1 MRKIESLMCN
11 AIAQR
16 IPWQLN
22 NTTVTATKENDPHH
36 QFHVD
41 TYVTVYLHG
50 NRIAYQDPYQ
60 PHELRIDHATLK
72 KYPTRTTLSRLR
84 ALGFILTVSKGHINV
99 VKGAVII

>member
-11 AIAQR
+11 AVTQR

-22 NTTVTATKENDPHH
+22 NTTVTATKENDPYH
-36 QFHVD
+36 QFHVS
-41 TYVTVYLHG
+41 TYVTIYLHG
-50 NRIAYQDPYQ
+50 SRIAYQDPYQ

-84 ALGFILTVSKGHINV
+84 ALGFDLHVLKGKLYVIRDTVYI
-99 VKGAVII
+99 